1 MTEDRS
7 WTPIELSP
15 EHAPPAGAF
24 SPAVEAAGLV
34 FVSGQVPRDPVSGQW
49 VKDFRPPFPAR
60 AVVGAALEGFLI
72 EVAAVAARPRPAEA
86 RR

>member
-1 MTEDRS
+1 MNRSTCRVMVGVAGLAVLGMTAS
-7 WTPIELSP
+7 L
-15 EHAPPAGAF
+15 AGA
-24 SPAVEAAGLV
+24 
-34 FVSGQVPRDPVSGQW
+34 QW
-49 VKDFRPPFPAR
+49 HFRPPFPAR